1 MSVPTDEAVRAR
13 LATLNSSPDLLPQK
27 LDLIGRRVLLLE
39 VDERRYRQ
47 APFLDDRMVDDD
59 TKGFWVALDC
69 LPAPGPDES
78 VPDPALIFHIGHCGS
93 TLLSRLLP
101 AAGPLLPVREPPPL
115 RTLAESLRL
124 LEQPVSRLS
133 RTQWHTLL
141 GRFVN
146 LYSRGYRQ
154 HEPALI
160 KPTSDCGNLI
170 GPALEARSAS
180 RAVLMYQSLETYLAI
195 MMDGADARMDIEG
208 HAVTRLSD
216 LHSFIGDHESLRLF
230 ELTPPQ
236 RVVVSWLAG
245 VTSFHLAMQS
255 HAQQLRPLDF
265 DRLLED
271 PRHVLAEVMS
281 FLGLPVDQT
290 RLAAAVDGPVMQTY
304 AKAPEYRYG
313 PTDRAARLAENRS
326 RSGSEIEQGLRW
338 AGSLVER
345 YPSLEPVVAAFPMA
359 TAD

>member
-1 MSVPTDEAVRAR
+1 MPPPTDDAVNAR

-47 APFLDDRMVDDD
+47 TPFLDDRMVDEG
-59 TKGFWVALDC
+59 TQGFWVDLDS
-69 LPAPGPDES
+69 LPAPDPDEP

-101 AAGPLLPVREPPPL
+101 AACPLLPVREPPPL

-133 RTQWHTLL
+133 RTQWRTLL
-141 GRFVN
+141 GRFVT
-146 LYSRGYRQ
+146 LYSRGYRK

-170 GPALEARSAS
+170 GPVLEARSAS

-195 MMDGADARMDIEG
+195 MMDGSKARMDIEG

-216 LHSFIGDHESLRLF
+216 LHDFIGDRDSLRLF
-230 ELTPPQ
+230 QLTAPQ

-245 VTSFHLAMQS
+245 VTGFHRAMQT

-271 PRHVLAEVMS
+271 PSHVLSEVMS
-281 FLGLPVDQT
+281 FLGLPVDQSRVT
-290 RLAAAVDGPVMQTY
+290 TAIDGPIMQTY

-326 RSGSEIEQGLRW
+326 RSGAEIEQGMKW
-338 AGSLVER
+338 AMTLVER
-345 YPSLEPVVAAFPMA
+345 YPSLEPVIEAFPLGS
-359 TAD
+359 AD